1 MTKLNVGVLQED
13 VQSAL
18 DAMRP
23 FVEAA
28 SDIAPSEFQGFLCV
42 VRRAVLRRQF
52 DSLEAISHLVA
63 AGRGHAAPPL
73 LRATCEELIWVSYLG
88 SIPDGDAEELVLSGA
103 FFDALEFLEVQHA
116 NSGQA
121 VMKELGLLS
130 KYEKFVARK
139 ESNRARIRALGR
151 KLGWHPQTIR
161 AARRPS
167 VSWLARKTGRE
178 DVYEYIYCATSRFV
192 HFNVQG
198 LLRLAWYKPG
208 SLSVRSDHFR
218 DYWGAFS
225 LQWGFRL
232 FLESVIE
239 LCNAPGMPEG
249 GMSEADLLSAVER
262 IAAFGKVPV
271 ITAEELAVPE

>member
-1 MTKLNVGVLQED
+1 MNKLNVSVLQED

-18 DAMRP
+18 DTMRP

-28 SDIAPSEFQGFLCV
+28 SDIGPGEFQGFLYA
-42 VRRAVLRRQF
+42 VRLAVLRRQF

-73 LRATCEELIWVSYLG
+73 LRPTCEELIWISYLG
-88 SIPDGDAEELVLSGA
+88 SIPDGDAEELVLSEA
-103 FFDALEFLEVQHA
+103 YFDALELLEVQHA

-121 VMKELGLLS
+121 VMTELGLLS
-130 KYEKFVARK
+130 EYEKFVARK
-139 ESNRARIRALGR
+139 KASRARIRALGK

-178 DVYEYIYCATSRFV
+178 DVYDYIYSATSRFV
-192 HFNVQG
+192 HFNVHG

-208 SLSVRSDHFR
+208 SVSVRSEHFR
-218 DYWGAFS
+218 DYSGAFS

-232 FLESVIE
+232 FLESIIE
-239 LCNAPGMPEG
+239 LSKTPGFPSG

-262 IAAFGKVPV
+262 ISALGKVPV